1 MKIVEYDRLA
11 RTACRG
17 RSAEVDRL
25 TDVSDLPVWHT
36 TGIIIRT
43 QGSPDSFVSLCGTLH
58 QTFDTSLSCITPFTK
73 CSCPSRAVHLRMR
86 LQKQVF
92 TISLPCQEVFPS
104 TPHNHAQACT
114 KSVPSVKHCFLS
126 RVDTCDNCPELA
138 RHSAISLHRCSYPPT
153 MISQSMPEGCRG
165 PRKLETV

>member
-43 QGSPDSFVSLCGTLH
+43 QGSLGSSLSLRGTLH

-73 CSCPSRAVHLRMR
+73 YSRSISRCLSTYVVTKW
-86 LQKQVF
+86 LQNQVF
-92 TISLPCQEVFPS
+92 TISPPCQVVFPS
-104 TPHNHAQACT
+104 TPHNHAQACA

-126 RVDTCDNCPELA
+126 RVDTCDNYPELA
-138 RHSAISLHRCSYPPT
+138 RHSVIPLHRCSCPST
-153 MISQSMPEGCRG
+153 MISQLVPESCM
-165 PRKLETV
+165 

>member
-43 QGSPDSFVSLCGTLH
+43 QGSLDSSVSLRGTLH
-58 QTFDTSLSCITPFTK
+58 QTFDPCSSRITPFAK
-73 CSCPSRAVHLRMR
+73 YRRPISRCLTLPIW
-86 LQKQVF
+86 LQNGYK
-92 TISLPCQEVFPS
+92 
-104 TPHNHAQACT
+104 N
-114 KSVPSVKHCFLS
+114 KYS
-126 RVDTCDNCPELA
+126 R
-138 RHSAISLHRCSYPPT
+138 Y
-153 MISQSMPEGCRG
+153 
-165 PRKLETV
+165 